1 MGRASK
7 RKPQRLAEKLLFNR
21 TMLGLSQNEMIKRLG
36 NPNGILQAS
45 ISGYELGTR
54 TPPLEILLLYAQIA
68 GICTDILINDDLDLP
83 EKLPSQPKHKL

>member
-7 RKPQRLAEKLLFNR
+7 RKPQRLAEKLLFIR